1 MAIPGQRFELD
12 LDADNWT
19 FDPVADGESV
29 VAPQPSVIKEIQ
41 EHDVA
46 DVPAPPKIKQTQSG
60 FPEHKSRRNV
70 SSFKQKQEVGRKQH
84 TVMQAPT
91 MSQPSDAAIINRV
104 ANNHGFDPMS
114 KEKAE
119 ISKENERR
127 IAEMSREDIEEARA
141 ELMQSLNPALVERLL
156 RRANIDD
163 DPSTLSDSQPW
174 RPRTDGRS
182 SAEPNHRDDGSTDTL
197 HQDEVEEPDDD
208 MTSTLQPSKSTASS
222 LHFPVPHNDSA
233 SYKPL
238 DPSSDTF
245 LTDLKN
251 TYFPNLTH
259 TPSTLSWLDQS
270 TPSSEP
276 TSHSYAPNLTSYP
289 ASSLRFN
296 FAGALIPPSTAL
308 SIPVSAGMH
317 HHGNAPDSAGYTI
330 PELTLLTRSTLPN
343 QRCIA
348 YQTVGRM
355 LFRLGKGD
363 FGQPGS
369 ELNEALWS
377 QIEDERVLEVIMAE
391 ANAQSGHVS
400 AKAYATEAV
409 WLWRKGGG
417 GARGLKKEGN
427 VRAK

>member
-1 MAIPGQRFELD
+1 MPTNTMAIPGQRFELD

-19 FDPVADGESV
+19 FDPVADGEAAA
-29 VAPQPSVIKEIQ
+29 APEPSVIKEIQ

-70 SSFKQKQEVGRKQH
+70 SSFKQKQEAGRKQH
-84 TVMQAPT
+84 TVLQSPT
-91 MSQPSDAAIINRV
+91 MSRSSDAAIMNRV
-104 ANNHGFDPMS
+104 ANKYGYDPVS

-127 IAEMSREDIEEARA
+127 IAEMSAEDIQEARA

-156 RRANIDD
+156 RRANIDE
-163 DPSTLSDSQPW
+163 DPSTPSHSQPQST
-174 RPRTDGRS
+174 RTDGTS
-182 SAEPNHRDDGSTDTL
+182 LTEPDDRDDGSTDTL
-197 HQDEVEEPDDD
+197 HQDEMEKPGDD
-208 MTSTLQPSKSTASS
+208 MTTPLQPSKSTASS
-222 LHFPVPHNDSA
+222 LHFPVPPNDSA

-245 LTDLKN
+245 LMDLKN

-270 TPSSEP
+270 TPSTEP

-296 FAGALIPPSTAL
+296 FAGSSIPPSTAL
-308 SIPVSAGMH
+308 SIPVTAGMH

-330 PELTLLTRSTLPN
+330 PELTLLTRSTLPS

-363 FGQPGS
+363 FGHLAASLMRRCGVRSKTRGCWKSSWERQTLRAGMQVQRHMQRRRCGS
-369 ELNEALWS
+369 GGRVVVGREA
-377 QIEDERVLEVIMAE
+377 
-391 ANAQSGHVS
+391 
-400 AKAYATEAV
+400 
-409 WLWRKGGG
+409 
-417 GARGLKKEGN
+417 
-427 VRAK
+427 

>member
-19 FDPVADGESV
+19 FDPLADGES
-29 VAPQPSVIKEIQ
+29 AAASQPSVIKEIQ

-46 DVPAPPKIKQTQSG
+46 DVPAPPKITQTKSG

-70 SSFKQKQEVGRKQH
+70 SSLKQKQAAGRRQH
-84 TVMQAPT
+84 TDLQAPT
-91 MSQPSDAAIINRV
+91 MSQPSDAAIMNRV
-104 ANNHGFDPMS
+104 ANKYGYDPLS
-114 KEKAE
+114 KEKAK

-127 IAEMSREDIEEARA
+127 IAEMSEEDMEETRA

-156 RRANIDD
+156 RRANLDED
-163 DPSTLSDSQPW
+163 ASTLSHSQQ
-174 RPRTDGRS
+174 RSTRTDGTPLTELDQ
-182 SAEPNHRDDGSTDTL
+182 ADDGSTDIV
-197 HQDEVEEPDDD
+197 HPDEVEEPNDD
-208 MTSTLQPSKSTASS
+208 MTTTPQTSKSTASS
-222 LHFPVPHNDSA
+222 IHFPVPPNDSA

-238 DPSSDTF
+238 DPSSVTF
-245 LTDLKN
+245 LTDLKD
-251 TYFPNLTH
+251 TYFPTLTH

-270 TPSSEP
+270 TPSTEP
-276 TSHSYAPNLTSYP
+276 TSHSYVPNLTSYP

-308 SIPVSAGMH
+308 SIPVTAGMH

-330 PELTLLTRSTLPN
+330 PELTLLTRSTLPS

-363 FGQPGS
+363 FGQPSS

-377 QIEDERVLEVIMAE
+377 EIEDERVLEVIMAE
-391 ANAQSGHVS
+391 ANAQSGHAS
-400 AKAYATEAV
+400 AKAYATEAL
-409 WLWRKGGG
+409 WLWRKRGG
-417 GARGLKKEGN
+417 GARGLKRDSE